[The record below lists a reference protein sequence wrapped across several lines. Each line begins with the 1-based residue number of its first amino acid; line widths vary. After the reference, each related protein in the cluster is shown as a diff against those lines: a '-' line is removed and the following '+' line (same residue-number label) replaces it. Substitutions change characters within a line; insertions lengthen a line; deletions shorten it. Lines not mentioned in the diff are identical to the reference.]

1 MKSQI
6 LFVNLQEAL
15 QTGTEEMKTIMTQI
29 HATKY
34 LAILM
39 LLS

>member
-1 MKSQI
+1 MIFQS

-15 QTGTEEMKTIMTQI
+15 QTGTEEMKTILTQM

-34 LAILM
+34 LAILL